1 MPAARPDEAPPREV
15 AGKAETDKN
24 DKGDVEEAKP
34 DEHAAP
40 APAKKPATKK
50 RR

>member
-15 AGKAETDKN
+15 AGKAETDK
-24 DKGDVEEAKP
+24 GERRGGEAGANAMP
-34 DEHAAP
+34 SP
-40 APAKKPATKK
+40 RLPSRATKK